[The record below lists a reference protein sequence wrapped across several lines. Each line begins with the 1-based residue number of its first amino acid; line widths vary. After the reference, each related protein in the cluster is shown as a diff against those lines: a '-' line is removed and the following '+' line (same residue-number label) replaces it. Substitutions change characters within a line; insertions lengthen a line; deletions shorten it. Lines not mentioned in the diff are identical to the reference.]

1 MKKVIKWVGILFV
14 AFIIFAI
21 LVGPSDEVIETEESD
36 DILSTVEESTSEG
49 EEAQDFQVEVNNDIE
64 PESVNSELPESTVSQ
79 KNAVRAAENY
89 LRVGP
94 FSESGLIEQLEFEG
108 YSTEDATYAVQNI
121 DVDYNEQAQ
130 KSAENYLEISP
141 FSRSGLIE
149 QLIFEG
155 YTQAQAEFGVN
166 SVGL

>member
-1 MKKVIKWVGILFV
+1 MKKIIKWFGILFI
-14 AFIIFAI
+14 AFIIFLV
-21 LVGPSDEVIETEESD
+21 LVGPSDEVTETESD
-36 DILSTVEESTSEG
+36 NRLNTVEESTSEG
-49 EEAQDFQVEVNNDIE
+49 EEVQDIQEEVNNSTQSDNGAS
-64 PESVNSELPESTVSQ
+64 ESDEATVSQ
-79 KNAVRAAENY
+79 RNAVRAAENY

-94 FSESGLIEQLEFEG
+94 FSESGLIKQLEFEG

-141 FSRSGLIE
+141 FSRDGLIQ
-149 QLIFEG
+149 QLEFEG
-155 YTQAQAEFGVN
+155 YTSAQAEFGVN